1 MNKARK
7 LLIQASQRL
16 DLPSDIV
23 AGIPRI
29 ELLGLSE
36 LSLEPHRGL
45 LEYSDER
52 ISVSTTIGNVTA
64 IGAGLVIKRMNANRI
79 TVVGTIHQIRL
90 MEGEHG

>member
-7 LLIQASQRL
+7 LLIQASQKL
-16 DLPSDIV
+16 DLPSDII

-29 ELLGLSE
+29 ELFGLSE

-52 ISVSTTIGNVTA
+52 ISVSTSIGNVTA
-64 IGAGLVIKRMNANRI
+64 TGEGLIIKRMNANRI